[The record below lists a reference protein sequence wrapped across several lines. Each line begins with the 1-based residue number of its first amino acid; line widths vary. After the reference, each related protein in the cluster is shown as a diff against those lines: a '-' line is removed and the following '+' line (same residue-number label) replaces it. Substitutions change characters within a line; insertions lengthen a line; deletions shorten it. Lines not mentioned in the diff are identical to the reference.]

1 MKIRKCAVFITLGI
15 ISLFLLAAGSLRAAE
30 PQKTSAGTAEKTA
43 VTPLKSDR
51 DYLIGPGDV
60 LEIAVWKDEALTKSP
75 VVRPD
80 GKISF
85 PLIGE
90 LMAEG
95 KTISQLKKEIEG
107 SLSRYVP
114 DVDLHVNVQQV
125 NSMIVYVIGKV
136 NNPGRLILNSQVN
149 VLQVLAT
156 AGGLN
161 PFAKRGDIKVFRQE
175 GSKTRIIDFDY
186 DDVVEGKHL
195 EQNILL
201 LRGDVVVVP

>member
-1 MKIRKCAVFITLGI
+1 MKIRKCVVFFALAI
-15 ISLFLLAAGSLRAAE
+15 ISQCLLAAGSVWAAE
-30 PQKTSAGTAEKTA
+30 PQKTAVGKDEKTA
-43 VTPLKSDR
+43 VAPLKSDR

-90 LMAEG
+90 LVAEG
-95 KTISQLKKEIEG
+95 KTVAQLKKEIES

-114 DVDLHVNVQQV
+114 DADLHVNVQQV
-125 NSMIVYVIGKV
+125 NSMIVYIIGKV
-136 NNPGRLILNSQVN
+136 NNPGRQLLNSQVN
-149 VLQVLAT
+149 VLQLLAT

-161 PFAKRGDIKVFRQE
+161 PFAKRSSIKVFRQE
-175 GSKTRIIDFDY
+175 GAKTRIIDFDY

-201 LRGDVVVVP
+201 VRGDVVVVP

>member
-1 MKIRKCAVFITLGI
+1 MKVRKCAVFFTVMI
-15 ISLFLLAAGSLRAAE
+15 IGVFLLASGPLWAAE
-30 PQKTSAGTAEKTA
+30 PQKAPAAAGKAA
-43 VTPLKSDR
+43 VEPAKSDR
-51 DYLIGPGDV
+51 DYLIGPGDM

-90 LMAEG
+90 LVAEG
-95 KTISQLKKEIEG
+95 KTVAQLKKEIEG
-107 SLSRYVP
+107 TLSRYVP

-125 NSMIVYVIGKV
+125 NSMVVYVIGKV
-136 NNPGRLILNSQVN
+136 NNPGRQIVNSRVN
-149 VLQVLAT
+149 LLQVLAT

-175 GSKTRIIDFDY
+175 GPKTRILEFDY
-186 DDVVEGKHL
+186 DNVIEGKHL

-201 LRGDVVVVP
+201 VRGDVVVVP

>member
-1 MKIRKCAVFITLGI
+1 MKVRLFTVFCVLVM
-15 ISLFLLAAGSLRAAE
+15 ISVVLPAAGPLWAAE
-30 PQKTSAGTAEKTA
+30 PQKAPATSGKVA
-43 VTPLKSDR
+43 VEPPKSDR

-90 LMAEG
+90 LVAEG
-95 KTISQLKKEIEG
+95 KTVAQLKKEIEG

-114 DVDLHVNVQQV
+114 DVDLHVNVHQV
-125 NSMIVYVIGKV
+125 NSLIVYVIGKV
-136 NNPGRLILNSQVN
+136 NNPGRLIQNSQGN

-161 PFAKRGDIKVFRQE
+161 PFAKRGSIKVFRQE
-175 GSKTRIIDFDY
+175 GSKTRILDFDY
-186 DDVVEGKHL
+186 DDVIEGKHL